1 MTTGEKIAAL
11 RKEQGMSQEALGEKL
26 SLSRQAVSKWEADQA
41 VPTMDNLMELSKLFG
56 VPVDTLLRPD
66 AELMPKAED
75 SDESWPGAENQPV
88 RNGNRKWKITAIAA
102 AGLLCVSVVC
112 SAVSLWRVIAMQ
124 QQIDTLRMQSG
135 PSTIYYPD
143 NTSAENSDLADWS
156 ENVTV
161 DRENSENLLVTVSA
175 VPRSMLDGE
184 TAKFVVRS
192 GDQSWECDAEDNNG
206 YSGKLSV
213 PFVDTFSVYLTLT
226 GTSGETRNILVTSE
240 YDLEQ
245 RLRLSVTAHWN
256 NGGISSNGEKNPTT
270 TVSGGV
276 EVRVYCS
283 SEDIKPASSNIVLY
297 RNGKVQ
303 DMQPIDIKDFTGDS
317 TFYTD
322 VNWRNLEGEL
332 GEYRVKVVMLD
343 NFDKLYTVDVDYQ
356 KRPLTRSF
364 LLFPRCKCRSE
375 DINTACAH
383 LSQSFDGGRRR
394 CAGGDNIIDQHDGF
408 SGQIH
413 AALRQNGIF
422 CVALPRGVI
431 LLRGLLADK
440 PSLAQCC
447 LARQGKRLG
456 YQLCK
461 QLRLIISAFTVVQ
474 KSNRHV
480 GNQIRLPV
488 VQPCGE
494 SHGHLRREPV
504 RTVGGAAEF
513 EPFHGIA
520 YCAAVIQRSDRTVR
534 SGDGDDLI
542 AAVFPP
548 DCGSTV
554 RTKLQCAA
562 GRHRKI
568 RAA

>member
-1 MTTGEKIAAL
+1 MTTGEKIAVL

-26 SLSRQAVSKWEADQA
+26 GLSRQAVSKWEADQA
-41 VPTMDNLMELSKLFG
+41 VPTMDNLMELSRLFG

-66 AELMPKAED
+66 AELVPKTEDTAEI
-75 SDESWPGAENQPV
+75 PTENGSQSV
-88 RNGNRKWKITAIAA
+88 KNVNRKWKIAAIAA

-161 DRENSENLLVTVSA
+161 DRQNTDNLLVTVSA
-175 VPRSMLDGE
+175 VPRSMMDGE

-226 GTSGETRNILVTSE
+226 GTSGETRNIMVTSE

-256 NGGISSNGEKNPTT
+256 NGGISSTGGKNPTT

-283 SEDIKPASSNIVLY
+283 SEDVKSASGNIVLY

-343 NFDKLYTVDVDYQ
+343 NFDTLYTADVD
-356 KRPLTRSF
+356 
-364 LLFPRCKCRSE
+364 
-375 DINTACAH
+375 
-383 LSQSFDGGRRR
+383 
-394 CAGGDNIIDQHDGF
+394 
-408 SGQIH
+408 
-413 AALRQNGIF
+413 
-422 CVALPRGVI
+422 
-431 LLRGLLADK
+431 
-440 PSLAQCC
+440 
-447 LARQGKRLG
+447 
-456 YQLCK
+456 
-461 QLRLIISAFTVVQ
+461 
-474 KSNRHV
+474 
-480 GNQIRLPV
+480 
-488 VQPCGE
+488 
-494 SHGHLRREPV
+494 
-504 RTVGGAAEF
+504 
-513 EPFHGIA
+513 
-520 YCAAVIQRSDRTVR
+520 
-534 SGDGDDLI
+534 
-542 AAVFPP
+542 
-548 DCGSTV
+548 
-554 RTKLQCAA
+554 
-562 GRHRKI
+562 
-568 RAA
+568 

>member
-26 SLSRQAVSKWEADQA
+26 GLSRQAVSKWEADQA

-88 RNGNRKWKITAIAA
+88 RNGNRKWKIAAIAA

-112 SAVSLWRVIAMQ
+112 SAVSLWRVLAMQ

-143 NTSAENSDLADWS
+143 NTSA
-156 ENVTV
+156 VTV
-161 DRENSENLLVTVSA
+161 DRQNTENLLVTVSA

-226 GTSGETRNILVTSE
+226 GTNGETRNILVTSE

-256 NGGISSNGEKNPTT
+256 NGGISSTGEKNPTT

-283 SEDIKPASSNIVLY
+283 SEDVKPASSNIVLY

-343 NFDKLYTVDVDYQ
+343 NFDKLYTADVD
-356 KRPLTRSF
+356 
-364 LLFPRCKCRSE
+364 
-375 DINTACAH
+375 
-383 LSQSFDGGRRR
+383 
-394 CAGGDNIIDQHDGF
+394 
-408 SGQIH
+408 
-413 AALRQNGIF
+413 
-422 CVALPRGVI
+422 
-431 LLRGLLADK
+431 
-440 PSLAQCC
+440 
-447 LARQGKRLG
+447 
-456 YQLCK
+456 
-461 QLRLIISAFTVVQ
+461 
-474 KSNRHV
+474 
-480 GNQIRLPV
+480 
-488 VQPCGE
+488 
-494 SHGHLRREPV
+494 
-504 RTVGGAAEF
+504 
-513 EPFHGIA
+513 
-520 YCAAVIQRSDRTVR
+520 
-534 SGDGDDLI
+534 
-542 AAVFPP
+542 
-548 DCGSTV
+548 
-554 RTKLQCAA
+554 
-562 GRHRKI
+562 
-568 RAA
+568 

>member
-26 SLSRQAVSKWEADQA
+26 GLSRQAVSKWEADQA

-75 SDESWPGAENQPV
+75 SDESWPGAENQSV
-88 RNGNRKWKITAIAA
+88 RNENRKWKIAAIAA

-112 SAVSLWRVIAMQ
+112 SAVSLWRVLAMQ

-161 DRENSENLLVTVSA
+161 DRQNTDNLLVTVSA

-256 NGGISSNGEKNPTT
+256 NGGISSTGGKNPTT

-283 SEDIKPASSNIVLY
+283 SEDVKSASGNIVLY

-343 NFDKLYTVDVDYQ
+343 NFDKLYTADVD
-356 KRPLTRSF
+356 
-364 LLFPRCKCRSE
+364 
-375 DINTACAH
+375 
-383 LSQSFDGGRRR
+383 
-394 CAGGDNIIDQHDGF
+394 
-408 SGQIH
+408 
-413 AALRQNGIF
+413 
-422 CVALPRGVI
+422 
-431 LLRGLLADK
+431 
-440 PSLAQCC
+440 
-447 LARQGKRLG
+447 
-456 YQLCK
+456 
-461 QLRLIISAFTVVQ
+461 
-474 KSNRHV
+474 
-480 GNQIRLPV
+480 
-488 VQPCGE
+488 
-494 SHGHLRREPV
+494 
-504 RTVGGAAEF
+504 
-513 EPFHGIA
+513 
-520 YCAAVIQRSDRTVR
+520 
-534 SGDGDDLI
+534 
-542 AAVFPP
+542 
-548 DCGSTV
+548 
-554 RTKLQCAA
+554 
-562 GRHRKI
+562 
-568 RAA
+568 

>member
-26 SLSRQAVSKWEADQA
+26 GLSRQAVSKWEADQA

-88 RNGNRKWKITAIAA
+88 RNGNRKWKIAAIAA

-112 SAVSLWRVIAMQ
+112 SAVSLWRMLAMQ

-161 DRENSENLLVTVSA
+161 DRQNTENLLVTVSA

-226 GTSGETRNILVTSE
+226 GTNGETRNILVTSE

-245 RLRLSVTAHWN
+245 RFRLSVTAHWN
-256 NGGISSNGEKNPTT
+256 NGGISSTGEKNPTT

-283 SEDIKPASSNIVLY
+283 SEDVKPASSNIVLY

-343 NFDKLYTVDVDYQ
+343 NFDKLYTADVD
-356 KRPLTRSF
+356 
-364 LLFPRCKCRSE
+364 
-375 DINTACAH
+375 
-383 LSQSFDGGRRR
+383 
-394 CAGGDNIIDQHDGF
+394 
-408 SGQIH
+408 
-413 AALRQNGIF
+413 
-422 CVALPRGVI
+422 
-431 LLRGLLADK
+431 
-440 PSLAQCC
+440 
-447 LARQGKRLG
+447 
-456 YQLCK
+456 
-461 QLRLIISAFTVVQ
+461 
-474 KSNRHV
+474 
-480 GNQIRLPV
+480 
-488 VQPCGE
+488 
-494 SHGHLRREPV
+494 
-504 RTVGGAAEF
+504 
-513 EPFHGIA
+513 
-520 YCAAVIQRSDRTVR
+520 
-534 SGDGDDLI
+534 
-542 AAVFPP
+542 
-548 DCGSTV
+548 
-554 RTKLQCAA
+554 
-562 GRHRKI
+562 
-568 RAA
+568 

>member
-1 MTTGEKIAAL
+1 MQHFMQTESTERQVAEMTTGEKIAAL
-11 RKEQGMSQEALGEKL
+11 RRENNMSQEALGEKL
-26 SLSRQAVSKWEADQA
+26 GLSRQAVSKWEADQA

-56 VPVDTLLRPD
+56 VTVDTLLRPD
-66 AELMPKAED
+66 AELTSQTENTADKPE
-75 SDESWPGAENQPV
+75 ESRPAVP
-88 RNGNRKWKITAIAA
+88 RKWKIAAIAA

-161 DRENSENLLVTVSA
+161 DRQNTDNLLVTVSA
-175 VPRSMLDGE
+175 VPRSMMDGE

-256 NGGISSNGEKNPTT
+256 NGGISSTGGKNPTT

-283 SEDIKPASSNIVLY
+283 SEDVKSASGNIVLY

-343 NFDKLYTVDVDYQ
+343 NFDKLYTADVD
-356 KRPLTRSF
+356 
-364 LLFPRCKCRSE
+364 
-375 DINTACAH
+375 
-383 LSQSFDGGRRR
+383 
-394 CAGGDNIIDQHDGF
+394 
-408 SGQIH
+408 
-413 AALRQNGIF
+413 
-422 CVALPRGVI
+422 
-431 LLRGLLADK
+431 
-440 PSLAQCC
+440 
-447 LARQGKRLG
+447 
-456 YQLCK
+456 
-461 QLRLIISAFTVVQ
+461 
-474 KSNRHV
+474 
-480 GNQIRLPV
+480 
-488 VQPCGE
+488 
-494 SHGHLRREPV
+494 
-504 RTVGGAAEF
+504 
-513 EPFHGIA
+513 
-520 YCAAVIQRSDRTVR
+520 
-534 SGDGDDLI
+534 
-542 AAVFPP
+542 
-548 DCGSTV
+548 
-554 RTKLQCAA
+554 
-562 GRHRKI
+562 
-568 RAA
+568 